1 MAVVVVNG
9 QESICWQSRDP
20 LSSGY
25 WRRLMF
31 ERSRVWIP
39 APDTRRIFFTFL
51 LLSKLY
57 GLFEKTEKK
66 LEQDGNFYKNALYSD
81 DPSSNPAGIKIFFI
95 VQRKYE
101 TYYSDN
107 VWLFT

>member
-1 MAVVVVNG
+1 
-9 QESICWQSRDP
+9 
-20 LSSGY
+20 
-25 WRRLMF
+25 MF

-57 GLFEKTEKK
+57 CLFEKTENK
-66 LEQDGNFYKNALYSD
+66 LEQDGNFYKKALYSD